1 MAWPLLPFPI
11 LPPLWIPKKVIL
23 AEWDSSAAEPR
34 IGGLRVGWL
43 LNKAGL
49 RSVTI
54 VRGGCLDRRI
64 CRAPACL
71 SPLKAATKAV
81 VTDHWQSRL
90 KAGTGGGEI
99 REPFLMDL
107 RT

>member
-1 MAWPLLPFPI
+1 VAWPLLHFPI
-11 LPPLWIPKKVIL
+11 LPPLGIPKKVIL
-23 AEWDSSAAEPR
+23 AEWDSSAAELR

-71 SPLKAATKAV
+71 SPPESGDK
-81 VTDHWQSRL
+81 SRCDGSL
-90 KAGTGGGEI
+90 AKPSKSGHG
-99 REPFLMDL
+99 RRRD
-107 RT
+107 